1 MAKILISL
9 PSGDVTHELTG
20 DLITI
25 GRTPD
30 NKIQINHHSVSAH
43 HAKLILTNGNYRLKD
58 LNSTNRSCVNDIPV
72 TEAELTGSCFLR
84 FGKIECVY
92 KSESPSANEQL
103 FSQLNET
110 QTQLEN
116 LMKARDLIH
125 QQNQTLIRERDE
137 ARRDAESAL
146 ETLADAKKKIEEAT
160 SQYHG
165 VQKQFGEVSAK
176 LADAQ
181 KQIDLVSRERD
192 SLFESSKELQ
202 TKLND
207 EFSEKL
213 GDAQKQIDLVSR
225 ERDSLIESN
234 KELQEKLETM
244 AVQLNEARQRQ
255 AETPAINA
263 QQKAAARPKEKM
275 NGSRVEDEFD
285 APSLAEEEEEPAGIG
300 QGSASGNS
308 AGRIVTAPPL
318 VQSWLQRATKRKNPD
333 EPSARPPNIPSLKL
347 HTEDQGGVVVAP
359 IAPPAPLKLVP
370 PPNGTKG
377 TATARLRSA
386 TNSTPQN
393 TEIRLAWELLNT
405 MRRTLH
411 YFLRHQD
418 ELKVMQEMGQSAH
431 GLTEVSQ
438 TGLLRPIYEL
448 AFALEALIRD
458 LYEQPKNIGPST
470 LRTIGQS
477 IDFLATLL
485 DEASLSRI
493 REVSTAKIFAV
504 DDDAGILDTISSTMA
519 MVHLNVTST
528 AQSLTALTMLSEQNY
543 DLILLDVGL
552 PQMNGMD
559 LCSRVRTL
567 PQHQK
572 TPIVFLTGEATA
584 QNRVQSTL
592 NGGNDMIGKPFSVL
606 ELAVKSLTWIF
617 KGQLG
622 LV

>member
-9 PSGDVTHELTG
+9 PTGDVTHELKG
-20 DLITI
+20 DVITV

-43 HAKLILTNGNYRLKD
+43 HARLILSNGNYRLKD
-58 LNSTNRSCVNDIPV
+58 LESTNRTCVNDIPI

-92 KSESPSANEQL
+92 KSESPTTNEQL
-103 FSQLNET
+103 FTQLNEA
-110 QTQLEN
+110 QSQVES

-125 QQNQTLIRERDE
+125 QQNQALIKERDE
-137 ARRDAESAL
+137 AKLAAESTQESLA
-146 ETLADAKKKIEEAT
+146 ETKKQVEQITGQLTGVKKQFEEA
-160 SQYHG
+160 S
-165 VQKQFGEVSAK
+165 SK
-176 LADAQ
+176 LVAAQ

-192 SLFESSKELQ
+192 SLFESSNQLQ
-202 TKLND
+202 ARLN
-207 EFSEKL
+207 EEASSQRASSQE
-213 GDAQKQIDLVSR
+213 QINLISR
-225 ERDSLIESN
+225 ERDSLLESN
-234 KELQEKLETM
+234 KELQARLETTM
-244 AVQLNEARQRQ
+244 AQLNEARQRQ
-255 AETPAINA
+255 AEAPAF
-263 QQKAAARPKEKM
+263 QVQPKAVEPPSE
-275 NGSRVEDEFD
+275 NGFDE
-285 APSLAEEEEEPAGIG
+285 PHLAEEEEELAGVG
-300 QGSASGNS
+300 QAAAAGNS
-308 AGRIVTAPPL
+308 AGRAAIAAPPL
-318 VQSWLQRATKRKNPD
+318 VRSWLQRATKRKNSD
-333 EPSARPPNIPSLKL
+333 EQSAVPTNITPMTLPA
-347 HTEDQGGVVVAP
+347 EDKNGVVVAP
-359 IAPPAPLKLVP
+359 IPAPPALKLVP
-370 PPNGTKG
+370 PPNGGVGKSTS
-377 TATARLRSA
+377 RLRGS
-386 TNSTPQN
+386 TNSVPQN
-393 TEIRLAWELLNT
+393 PEIRPAWELLNT

-418 ELKVMQEMGQSAH
+418 ELKVLQEMGQSAH
-431 GLTEVSQ
+431 SLTESSQ
-438 TGLLRPIYEL
+438 SGLLRPIQEL

-458 LYEQPKNIGPST
+458 LYEQPKNIGPSA

-485 DEASLSRI
+485 DETNLSKI
-493 REVSTAKIFAV
+493 RPVSTAKIFAV
-504 DDDAGILDTISSTMA
+504 DDDTGILDTITSTMA
-519 MVHLNVTST
+519 MVQLKVISA
-528 AQSLTALTMLSEQNY
+528 AQSLPALTMLTEQNC

-592 NGGNDMIGKPFSVL
+592 NGGNDMIGKPFSIL